1 MSDESTR
8 NLVYRFWNLTVSQ
21 RRDIALNLGLINR
34 DELKV
39 PEPERYGRALLRAGE
54 RGLLDQVAREIA
66 QRERS

>member
-1 MSDESTR
+1 
-8 NLVYRFWNLTVSQ
+8 L
-21 RRDIALNLGLINR
+21 
-34 DELKV
+34 